1 MTKEKYPKE
10 IELIKQQNNLWYID
24 MASISC

>member
-1 MTKEKYPKE
+1 MTKEKYQKK